1 MEVMS
6 SESVRFRFGF
16 IAVLLVLSGLAIIDP
31 VEPSLST
38 SLMFEDEAVQRVEN
52 ERANLHYSDLVVRIT
67 HDDGAQLSSNLT
79 RVQELISI
87 ENDLLNDPSSD
98 FAWKSSEVWIVNLY
112 SPYSSW
118 SDAFN
123 DSGRNLENAT
133 RWGEILQ
140 PEIEGGWCSE
150 NSTNN
155 EMQAFQDSL
164 MLLPSDSRVNVAC
177 PSLPGSS
184 VILPPESNEILWV
197 IHLESHTQPTD
208 WAPLFE
214 WAENASESSDYQFST
229 AGVNLLFGIAKD
241 TAEKDLTA
249 VMLPAFILLLVLLW
263 FGLRDIVIASATL
276 AGVGVVMLSTVSLL
290 TLAGH
295 QFSIIDGIALPIV
308 MGVAVDG
315 AFWYC
320 RSSRTRDEVRKMLFV
335 AMMTTIAA
343 VMLAII
349 SPILVQKS
357 LGLVMATGILLSWAV
372 SRFILE
378 DLFLSRRDTTH
389 EDRLDL
395 PIRIPE
401 SIEQNSWSAMLVFFA
416 ILVLVSPGGVA
427 IMNVESFLPENTPE
441 LEEIEDLESRYILAS
456 STTMY
461 VTIDVDGDDSDK
473 FQDVL
478 DFQKRISLHPSAI
491 SLDTGMIRQP
501 LVTGIPLNLNSSFDT
516 IDSRFNEAIEADEA
530 TDQRLIRGGETKG
543 VAIQIQIDSRDSN
556 GALAFG
562 EDTRELMNAYNLTG
576 EIGGDLLTGAKV
588 AKTFEESR
596 IVQILLAGVMVLIV
610 SSMVLKSFPKGLR
623 IAVGAV
629 AVGAAVDAM
638 AGYMTGRGME
648 TAPAVLLG
656 MGFAADYLSHA
667 SADHPPTRR
676 DNSARWLAGMTSLSG
691 FVLVGFA
698 AFPPARNMG
707 QLLTASILLSVILA
721 TSLSFKNSTE
731 VSKGP
736 SSRFPRINEEE

>member
-1 MEVMS
+1 MKS
-6 SESVRFRFGF
+6 APVRFRFGF
-16 IAVLLVLSGLAIIDP
+16 IVVLLILSAIAVIDP
-31 VEPSLST
+31 VDPSLST
-38 SLMFEDEAVQRVEN
+38 DLMFQDEAK
-52 ERANLHYSDLVVRIT
+52 ERINSERSSWKYSDLVVRIS
-67 HDDGAQLSSNLT
+67 HDEGGQLSSNLT
-79 RVQELISI
+79 RVQELIFI
-87 ENDLLNDPSSD
+87 ENELLNNQSSQY
-98 FAWKSSEVWIVNLY
+98 AWTSTDVWIVDLQ

-118 SDAFN
+118 SNAFN
-123 DSGRNLENAT
+123 DSGRSLQNAT

-140 PEIEGGWCSE
+140 PEIEGGWCAE

-155 EMQAFQDSL
+155 EMQAFQDTL
-164 MLLPSDSRVNVAC
+164 MLLPSDSRANIAC
-177 PSLPGSS
+177 PNLSGSS

-197 IHLESHTQPTD
+197 LHLESHTQPTD
-208 WAPLFE
+208 WDPLFE
-214 WAENASESSDYQFST
+214 WAENASQSTDYQFST
-229 AGVNLLFGIAKD
+229 AGVNLLFGIAKE
-241 TAEKDLTA
+241 TAEQDLSA
-249 VMLPAFILLLVLLW
+249 VMVPSFVLLLALLW
-263 FGLRDIVIASATL
+263 FGLRDFVIASATL
-276 AGVGVVMLSTVSLL
+276 AGVGVVMLSTVSIL

-320 RSSRTRDEVRKMLFV
+320 RSSRTRDEVRQMLFV

-349 SPILVQKS
+349 SPILIQKS

-378 DLFLSRRDTTH
+378 DLFLSRRETD
-389 EDRLDL
+389 EDIRLDL
-395 PIRIPE
+395 PMRFPE
-401 SIEQNSWSAMLVFFA
+401 QIEEKSWSVLLALFA
-416 ILVLVSPGGVA
+416 VLVLVSPGGVA
-427 IMNVESFLPENTPE
+427 IMSVESFLPEDTPE
-441 LEEIEDLESRYILAS
+441 LKEIEDLESRYILAS
-456 STTMY
+456 STTLY
-461 VTIDVDGDDSDK
+461 VTIDVEGDDTDK
-473 FQDVL
+473 SQQVL
-478 DFQKRISLHPSAI
+478 EFQKRVSLHPSVI
-491 SLDTGMIRQP
+491 SLDTGMVRQP
-501 LVTGIPLNLNSSFDT
+501 LVTGIPLGLNSSFDT
-516 IDSRFNEAIEADEA
+516 IDMMFDEAIISNDI
-530 TDQRLIRGGETKG
+530 TDQRLMRDGETKG
-543 VAIQIQIDSRDSN
+543 VAIQIQIDSRDSDA
-556 GALAFG
+556 ALAFG
-562 EDTRELMNAYNLTG
+562 EDVRYLMGSLNLTG
-576 EIGGDLLTGAKV
+576 EVGGDLFIGAEV

-676 DNSARWLAGMTSLSG
+676 DNSARWLAGMTSLSV
-691 FVLVGFA
+691 FVLVSFA

-721 TSLSFKNSTE
+721 TTLSFRNAPTI
-731 VSKGP
+731 VGKGP
-736 SSRFPRINEEE
+736 SARPPGLTNEE